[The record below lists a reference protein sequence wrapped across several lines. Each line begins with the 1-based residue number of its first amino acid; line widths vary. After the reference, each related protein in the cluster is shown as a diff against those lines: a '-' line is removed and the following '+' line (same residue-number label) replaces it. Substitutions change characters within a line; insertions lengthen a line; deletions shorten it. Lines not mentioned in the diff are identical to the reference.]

1 MSGRPRPG
9 RRRHLVPPAAIIKIG
24 STSST
29 LLVAERLSQPLV
41 RDQRLFNLFEAEGQR
56 ALLGQVADWRRVARD
71 YGSEPIGAGGEA
83 VRQCAALADALRS
96 LLADWWDLSGDAE
109 GRLAWMAVS
118 AEDAHTDGVLDI
130 GGGSTEIVTRTGV
143 ASLPWGAA
151 HQAPH
156 MDWPELPTLTNP
168 AAVGGT
174 VSALAAWCGRDR
186 VSRKDARALADAL
199 ETNPGQFE
207 SLDPLR
213 RRILPGGL
221 AVLESLW
228 DRTGWPW
235 LRISRRGLT
244 EGLWLA
250 ASLGRGVQP

>member
-9 RRRHLVPPAAIIKIG
+9 RRRHRVPPAAIIKIG

-29 LLVAERLSQPLV
+29 LLIAERLSQPLV

-56 ALLGQVADWRRVARD
+56 ALLTQVAVWRCLAQS
-71 YGSEPIGAGGEA
+71 YGTEPMGAGGEA
-83 VRQCAALADALRS
+83 VRQSPVLAGALRP
-96 LLADWWDLSGDAE
+96 LMAHWWDLSGDAE

-118 AEDAHTDGVLDI
+118 AEDAHTDGLLDI
-130 GGGSTEIVTRTGV
+130 GGGSTEIMTRTGV
-143 ASLPWGAA
+143 VSLPWGAA
-151 HQAPH
+151 RQAAR
-156 MDWPELPTLTNP
+156 MDWPELPALTNP

-174 VSALAAWCGRDR
+174 VLALAAWCGRDR
-186 VSRKDARALADAL
+186 IERQDARALAEAL
-199 ETNPGQFE
+199 RTNPDQFE

-235 LRISRRGLT
+235 LRVSRRGLT

-250 ASLGRGVQP
+250 ASLGRGMPE